1 MSKRMMFGLFAV
13 IAVGALLL
21 AFCGTSGEWKTVKI
35 EGFGEIRIP
44 GDWVE
49 ANDGGF
55 LCISDGETKDGVPIL
70 IQHTTNE
77 SINSR
82 FSTIEHREWI
92 WDENFSNSASLTKY
106 KAHYADGTT
115 KELFALEFSGP
126 DNYETTEFLCVSD
139 SVSEEMLRKITK
151 TFIMQTEE

>member
-44 GDWVE
+44 GDWVA

-55 LCISDGETKDGVPIL
+55 LCISDGETKDGIPIL

-115 KELFALEFSGP
+115 KELFW
-126 DNYETTEFLCVSD
+126 
-139 SVSEEMLRKITK
+139 
-151 TFIMQTEE
+151 